1 MSDFKENKKQLD
13 KELEQFTTLLNQLLP
28 QYHTLL
34 KKKDLNQEE
43 LKKLGEIEH
52 YLIGVNSKIM
62 EIKGKLEQDLFGQ
75 SMDIYY
81 KLKVQATKG
90 DPSAKLKL
98 EKMREAFTE
107 ALKSG
112 DLVNYN

>member
-1 MSDFKENKKQLD
+1 MPI
-13 KELEQFTTLLNQLLP
+13 T
-28 QYHTLL
+28 L
-34 KKKDLNQEE
+34 KKKNLDQEE

-62 EIKGKLEQDLFGQ
+62 DIKSKLEQDLFGQ
-75 SMDIYY
+75 SMDVFY
-81 KLKVQATKG
+81 KLKVQAAAG
-90 DPSAKLKL
+90 DPAAKLKL
-98 EKMREAFTE
+98 EKMRDAFSE